1 MTHVL
6 TQRILTLHKP
16 AAALLLAALFATA
29 FMSPSPVVAQTDVG
43 NEQKLEGAWS
53 IEVSGTSP
61 GSGSGKTSGFF
72 NRDGSVFIQNLT
84 PSLVPGMYGGHGTGE
99 WVRSGHR
106 QFDLTWIYPIVSSVN
121 GSYIGE
127 FKDLARI
134 HFKADGNLEGI
145 STFKFTLADGT
156 VQFAGSSN
164 LKMVRVRV
172 EQMP

>member
-1 MTHVL
+1 MTHL
-6 TQRILTLHKP
+6 FTNRLLTLKTAKP
-16 AAALLLAALFATA
+16 TLLLAALFSTA
-29 FMSPSPVVAQTDVG
+29 LMSTWPAVAQTDVG

-53 IEVSGTSP
+53 IDVLGDP
-61 GSGSGKTSGFF
+61 GSITVKTSGFF
-72 NRDGSVFIQNLT
+72 NRDGSLFIQNVV
-84 PSLVPGMYGGHGTGE
+84 PNIVPGALIVHGTGE

-106 QFDLTWIYPIVSSVN
+106 QFDLTWIYPIVSTAD

-134 HFKADGNLEGI
+134 HYNADGTLEGI

-156 VQFAGSSN
+156 VQFAGSSK

-172 EQMP
+172 EPMP